1 MVGGSCQVKGKWLPR
16 GSARGHR
23 YRMSASR
30 LAHRLSDH
38 RAAVAEC
45 IARAQ
50 GVPPD
55 RWLVPRAEGKW
66 TPAQEARH
74 LVLTYEAFLKD
85 LRTGE
90 HMQLRGTPW
99 RRRVWKLVGLPSI
112 IWRKRIP
119 RAVRAPRE
127 ARPDWETAAA
137 STLLPELV
145 RRTEEFE
152 TVFAEKWTGEPRRRV
167 THPFFGG
174 LTLDDAIRLAA
185 VHTRHHAAFLP
196 ASSR

>member
-1 MVGGSCQVKGKWLPR
+1 MN
-16 GSARGHR
+16 
-23 YRMSASR
+23 ASR
-30 LAHRLSDH
+30 LEHRLADH
-38 RAAVAEC
+38 RAAVAEF
-45 IARAQ
+45 IDRARAI
-50 GVPPD
+50 PAD

-74 LVLTYEAFLKD
+74 LVLTYEAFMKD

-99 RRRVWKLVGLPSI
+99 RRRLWKVIGLPSI

-127 ARPDWETAAA
+127 ARPEWESA
-137 STLLPELV
+137 SASSLLREL
-145 RRTEEFE
+145 RSRTEEFE
-152 TVFAEKWTGEPRRRV
+152 SVFAATWTGEPKRRV

-174 LTLDDAIRLAA
+174 ITLDDAIRLAA

-196 ASSR
+196 PLSP

>member
-1 MVGGSCQVKGKWLPR
+1 MT
-16 GSARGHR
+16 
-23 YRMSASR
+23 SR
-30 LAHRLSDH
+30 LQQRLADH
-38 RAAVAEC
+38 QAAVVEF
-45 IARAQ
+45 ITRARAI
-50 GVPPD
+50 PEH
-55 RWLVPRAEGKW
+55 RWVTPRAEGKW

-74 LVLTYEAFLKD
+74 LVLTYEAFLRD

-99 RRRVWKLVGLPSI
+99 RRRLWKLIGLASI

-127 ARPDWETAAA
+127 ARPDWESASA
-137 STLLPELV
+137 STLLPELL

-152 TVFAEKWTGEPRRRV
+152 AVFADTWSGEPRRRV
-167 THPFFGG
+167 THPFFGAI
-174 LTLDDAIRLAA
+174 TLDEAIQLAA

-196 ASSR
+196 SSRS